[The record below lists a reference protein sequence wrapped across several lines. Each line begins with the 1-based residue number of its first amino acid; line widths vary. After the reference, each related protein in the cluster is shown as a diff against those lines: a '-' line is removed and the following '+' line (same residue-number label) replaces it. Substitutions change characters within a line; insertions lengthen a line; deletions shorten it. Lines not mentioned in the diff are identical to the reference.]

1 MQNGIF
7 QLVRPENE
15 YCMDYAQ
22 GCPERPVLLAEVERQ
37 RGMTVDVPLVIGG
50 EEIFTDRVVEVTEPH
65 CRSNVIARV
74 HLGGEAELKRAIDTA
89 CAAARDWAEMPW
101 EDRAAVFMKAA
112 DLLAGP
118 YRFEV
123 EAATMLGQSKNLWEA
138 EIDICE
144 MCDFLRF
151 NAYFLQEIYKQQPGV
166 TPSAVN
172 RIEYRPLEGF
182 IAALTPFNFTSIGGN
197 LPCAPAAAGNV
208 AVWKPS
214 TTAALSNY
222 YLMRVLEE
230 AGLPAGVINF
240 VPSRGVDFSR
250 YVITDPR
257 LAGFHFTGSTEVFNS
272 VWKEVGS
279 NIERYRTY
287 PRLVGETGGKDFIFA
302 DPSASVDALVS
313 GMVRAAFSFAG
324 QKCSAASR
332 AYIPASIWGAVREKL
347 HEAMKEVYA
356 GDILDPRAFCNAVI
370 DRAAFERIKGYLDDA
385 AASPDAEIIEGGRA
399 DDSVGWFIQPTVI
412 LTTNPHHKTMVEE
425 IFGPVL
431 TVWVYEDDKQDEA
444 LALCDTSTKYGL
456 TGAVYAQDRRAVLK
470 ISRALSQAAGNFYI
484 NEKPTGAVVGQQ
496 PFGGSR
502 ASGTNDKAGSLTNM
516 MRWVSQRSV
525 KEVLVPD
532 TAILLPHMESAD

>member
-1 MQNGIF
+1 MQNGVF

-15 YCMDYAQ
+15 YSMNFAE
-22 GCPERPVLLAEVERQ
+22 GCPEREALLAEVEKQ
-37 RGMTVDVPLVIGG
+37 KQETVRIPLVIGG
-50 EEIFTDRVVEVTEPH
+50 KEIFTEKTADVVEPH
-65 CRSNVIARV
+65 HHHRVIAKLS
-74 HLGGEAELKRAIDTA
+74 LGGEKELRMAVEAA
-89 CAAARDWAEMPW
+89 CAAAKEWGETPW

-112 DLLAGP
+112 DLLSGP
-118 YRFEV
+118 YRFRV
-123 EAATMLGQSKNLWEA
+123 EAATMLGQSKNFWEA

-144 MCDFLRF
+144 LCDFLRF
-151 NAYFLQEIYKQQPGV
+151 NAYFLQEIYRQQPGV
-166 TPSAVN
+166 TPGAVN

-182 IAALTPFNFTSIGGN
+182 VAALTPFNFTSIGGN
-197 LPCAPAAAGNV
+197 LSCAPAMAGNV

-222 YLMRVLEE
+222 YFMKVLEE

-272 VWKEVGS
+272 VWKEVGG
-279 NIERYRTY
+279 NIERYHSY

-302 DPSASVDALVS
+302 DRSASVDALVS
-313 GMVRAAFSFAG
+313 GMTRAAFSYAG

-332 AYIPASIWGAVREKL
+332 AYIPASIWEAVREKL
-347 HEAMKEVYA
+347 HAAMQEIYA
-356 GDILDPRAFCNAVI
+356 GDILDPKAFCNAVI
-370 DRAAFERIKGYLDDA
+370 DKAAFERIREYLDDA
-385 AASPDAEIIEGGRA
+385 AGSREAEIIEGGQY
-399 DDSVGWFIQPTVI
+399 DDSTGWFIQPTVI
-412 LTTNPHHKTMVEE
+412 LAKNPHYKSMVEE

-431 TVWVYEDDKQDEA
+431 TVYVYEDEKQEEA
-444 LALCDTSTKYGL
+444 LELCDKSTKYGL
-456 TGAVYAQDRRAVLK
+456 TGALYANDRRAVIR
-470 ISRALSQAAGNFYI
+470 ISRALSQTAGNFYI

-502 ASGTNDKAGSLTNM
+502 ASGTNDKAGSFTNM

-532 TAILLPHMESAD
+532 TEILLPHMKG